1 MAWNNDDYVQVNER
15 IEAFY
20 AKFPDGSLQSEIV
33 EMTDSRVTVKAYAY
47 RDRDDTKPA
56 VGHSY
61 LGIPGSTNFTKGSEL
76 ENAETSAWG
85 RALAALGFEVKRGI
99 ASKQEVENKQTPR
112 SPQTPKPAPK
122 KTSTVGDLMVW
133 AMKEF
138 KLEPKA
144 VLEIYG
150 VKTQAEITDLK
161 LAADKVKA
169 YAAGKDVPSA

>member
-20 AKFPDGSLQSEIV
+20 KQYPDGSLQSEIV

-47 RDRDDTKPA
+47 RDREDTRPA

-61 LGIPGSTNFTKGSEL
+61 LGIPGSTNFTRGSEL

-99 ASKQEVENKQTPR
+99 ASKQEVQNKRVDSPLVREAKALGATENRLCPIHEGVALVQGR
-112 SPQTPKPAPK
+112 NK
-122 KTSTVGDLMVW
+122 KWGHVLDAEAGTVC
-133 AMKEF
+133 
-138 KLEPKA
+138 
-144 VLEIYG
+144 YG
-150 VKTQAEITDLK
+150 E
-161 LAADKVKA
+161 AA
-169 YAAGKDVPSA
+169 